1 MMFGYNKMD
10 TEKATPKEIIY
21 KIISLLLWAVAG
33 YEIFLTRS
41 IVYTLYA
48 RVVTAFS
55 IPFNVLERLSASA
68 TGNLTSLV
76 MAIIALAIVV
86 GGIDFHWKHAGEPR
100 SFKVFALTFGF
111 QLAVLALYIL
121 L

>member
-1 MMFGYNKMD
+1 MEP
-10 TEKATPKEIIY
+10 EKATPKEIVY
-21 KIISLLLWAVAG
+21 KVISLLLWAVTSILAG

-68 TGNLTSLV
+68 TGNLSSLV